1 MKTASVIDW
10 HAHWIPPE
18 VTALFEARTNPP
30 CIRRNKTGARVFYAD
45 TTTILPLKEH
55 QLDLDL
61 RLAEMDAAGIDRQV
75 LSLAVLYGM
84 GLDRLPATLEG
95 AIVAAYNDGLARL
108 ILKNGRRFSGLA
120 ALPIHD
126 LAQAPA
132 ILERAMTEQRL
143 LGAVLPAEA
152 FADRPM
158 AERYAQLFAA
168 ASRLGAHLFI
178 HPGAWRSP
186 HDPAPDDEAAIIRR
200 RAVRF
205 QNDLTAAALTFEH
218 TAFLDP
224 YPGATVHLANLGGTL
239 ALLAERI
246 ALTAER
252 MGLTPEQGDGRLRR
266 ILIDSASFG
275 PGGLALAVANLGPN
289 RLLLGSD
296 SPALPLAPAIA
307 AVTAA
312 AIGEDER
319 RAILTGRAAKG

>member
-1 MKTASVIDW
+1 MEAATVIDW

-18 VTALFEARTNPP
+18 VTALFEARTSPP
-30 CIRRNKTGARVFYAD
+30 CIRRNAAEARVFHAD
-45 TTTILPLKEH
+45 ETTILPLKEH
-55 QLDLDL
+55 QLDIGH
-61 RLAEMDAAGIDRQV
+61 RLAEMDAAGIGRQV

-84 GLDRLPATLEG
+84 GLDRLPAALEG
-95 AIVAAYNDGLARL
+95 AVVTAYNDGLARL
-108 ILKNGRRFSGLA
+108 VQECGRRFSGLA
-120 ALPIHD
+120 ALPVHD
-126 LAQAPA
+126 LTQAPA
-132 ILERAMTEQRL
+132 ILERAMTEGL

-158 AERYAQLFAA
+158 AERYAPLFAT

-186 HDPAPDDEAAIIRR
+186 HDPAPDDEAAIVRR

-218 TAFLDP
+218 TGFLDP

-246 ALTAER
+246 ALTADR
-252 MGLTPEQGDGRLRR
+252 MGLTPEHSDGRLRR

-275 PGGLALAVANLGPN
+275 PGGLALAVANLGSG

>member
-1 MKTASVIDW
+1 MEAAPVIDW

-18 VTALFEARTNPP
+18 VTALFEARTSPP
-30 CIRRNKTGARVFYAD
+30 CIRRNAAEARVFHAD
-45 TTTILPLKEH
+45 ETTILPLKEH
-55 QLDLDL
+55 QLDIGH
-61 RLAEMDAAGIDRQV
+61 RLAEMDAAGIGRQV

-84 GLDRLPATLEG
+84 GLDRLPAALEG
-95 AIVAAYNDGLARL
+95 AVVTAYNDGLARL
-108 ILKNGRRFSGLA
+108 VQECGRRFLGLA
-120 ALPIHD
+120 ALPVHD
-126 LAQAPA
+126 LTQAPA
-132 ILERAMTEQRL
+132 ILERAMTEGL

-158 AERYAQLFAA
+158 AERYAPLFAA

-186 HDPAPDDEAAIIRR
+186 HDPAPGDEAAIVRR

-252 MGLTPEQGDGRLRR
+252 MGLTPEHSDGRLRR

-275 PGGLALAVANLGPN
+275 PGGLALAVANLGSG